1 MSATKIVQR
10 LMWLWVAILSISG
23 AQVAWWALDRSP
35 PFETI
40 SVTAQPVRPG
50 GILLIDGKVR
60 RDLDRDCSIVASRY
74 MIDSHGTRHEI
85 MGLTTMTPEALR
97 KMDAMAPGE
106 VHMALRIPDY
116 VPSGRAQMVT
126 ALAYSCN
133 PLQDIVRPVNVEMIA
148 PFEVLP

>member
-1 MSATKIVQR
+1 MAATKIVQS
-10 LMWLWVAILSISG
+10 LMWLWVLILAISG
-23 AQVAWWALDRSP
+23 AQVAWWALDRRP

-74 MIDSHGTRHEI
+74 MLDARGTRHEI

-97 KMDAMAPGE
+97 KMDAAAPGE
-106 VHMALRIPDY
+106 VHLGA
-116 VPSGRAQMVT
+116 A
-126 ALAYSCN
+126 N
-133 PLQDIVRPVNVEMIA
+133 P
-148 PFEVLP
+148 